1 MCGRFTQMMSW
12 SQVHDLYHYQEPA
25 APLSLTPRYNGAP
38 TQDFAACRL
47 DEACRRTVVK
57 LCWGLVPSWAK
68 DVRMGFRL
76 INARAETVHSK
87 PSFGAA
93 FRSRRCLVP
102 ANGWFEW
109 RRDGRNKQ
117 PYFLALGRRFS
128 PVVRRGVGAL
138 EQPGGNPRNLYC
150 HHHGGR
156 FRTCGHPSP
165 STRHRRPRP
174 IRRLARSVIVGDQA
188 PRPGPGALRRPLRE
202 ARGQHQG
209 EQRPEQPSGHPG
221 PGARAEFVLKSM
233 AKPQSRLRRP
243 MAAAWERRLSCRR
256 PGGLGGTE
264 SPRYTFRLPKGVGTS
279 KSRRQE
285 SRLSQWATR
294 QLPLPPGDGIVAS
307 PLR

>member
-47 DEACRRTVVK
+47 DEAGRRTVVK
-57 LCWGLVPSWAK
+57 LRWGLVPAWAK

-117 PYFLALGRRFS
+117 PYFLALADGSLLSFAGLWERWSGPAETRETFTVITTAAAS
-128 PVVRRGVGAL
+128 GLADIHHR
-138 EQPGGNPRNLYC
+138 QPAIVDP
-150 HHHGGR
+150 GR
-156 FRTCGHPSP
+156 FDDWLDPSSSVTKLLDLVREPSAGPYEKRAVSTKVNSVRNNHPD
-165 STRHRRPRP
+165 
-174 IRRLARSVIVGDQA
+174 ILAPAPERS
-188 PRPGPGALRRPLRE
+188 L
-202 ARGQHQG
+202 
-209 EQRPEQPSGHPG
+209 
-221 PGARAEFVLKSM
+221 F
-233 AKPQSRLRRP
+233 
-243 MAAAWERRLSCRR
+243 
-256 PGGLGGTE
+256 
-264 SPRYTFRLPKGVGTS
+264 
-279 KSRRQE
+279 
-285 SRLSQWATR
+285 
-294 QLPLPPGDGIVAS
+294 
-307 PLR
+307 